1 MHRFFLTALGA
12 GALFAASAAP
22 ATAQS
27 APTWGSA
34 RATASAASLQD
45 APDTA
50 ARRRPTRRSSARPDS
65 VYTVASR
72 VSPAAAAG
80 AMSSERMAMIS
91 TSLREAGRPWLG
103 TPYRWGGDSRR
114 GIDCSAF
121 VRAFMRDNLGVD
133 LPRATAGQQFEGVS
147 VRREDLL
154 PGDLVFFRRRSVRHV
169 GVYLGDGEFIHASS
183 SRGVTIS
190 NLSEGYYQ
198 EAYWMARRVLST
210 PSSGRRPTQ
219 RRPAPDSVSVRG

>member
-12 GALFAASAAP
+12 GALFAASTAP

-27 APTWGSA
+27 APTWGAA
-34 RATASAASLQD
+34 RATASAASSPD
-45 APDTA
+45 ASDTA
-50 ARRRPTRRSSARPDS
+50 ARRRPTRRSSARTDS
-65 VYTVASR
+65 VYSVASR
-72 VSPAAAAG
+72 ASSSSSS
-80 AMSSERMAMIS
+80 AMSAERMAMIS
-91 TSLREAGRPWLG
+91 SSLREAGRPWIG

-121 VRAFMRDNLGVD
+121 VRSFMRDNLGVD

-147 VRREDLL
+147 IRKDDLL

-183 SRGVTIS
+183 SRGVTVS

-198 EAYWMARRVLST
+198 QSYWMARRVLSA

-219 RRPAPDSVSVRG
+219 RRLDPDSVTVRG

>member
-12 GALFAASAAP
+12 GALLLASAAP
-22 ATAQS
+22 ASAQAS
-27 APTWGSA
+27 GWGA
-34 RATASAASLQD
+34 RATASAASSSD
-45 APDTA
+45 ASDTA
-50 ARRRPTRRSSARPDS
+50 ARRRPTRRSAARTDS

-72 VSPAAAAG
+72 SSSFSSSSSS
-80 AMSSERMAMIS
+80 AMSAERMAMIS
-91 TSLREAGRPWLG
+91 SSLREAGRPWLG
-103 TPYRWGGDSRR
+103 TPYRWGGESRR

-147 VRREDLL
+147 IRKDDLL

-183 SRGVTIS
+183 SRGVTVS

-198 EAYWMARRVLST
+198 EAYWMARRVLSA
-210 PSSGRRPTQ
+210 PASGRRPTQ
-219 RRPAPDSVSVRG
+219 RRLDPDSASVRG

>member
-22 ATAQS
+22 ASAQ
-27 APTWGSA
+27 APTWGA
-34 RATASAASLQD
+34 RATASAASSSD
-45 APDTA
+45 ASDTA
-50 ARRRPTRRSSARPDS
+50 ARRRPTRRSAVRTDS

-72 VSPAAAAG
+72 SASSSSASSS
-80 AMSSERMAMIS
+80 AMSAERMAMIS
-91 TSLREAGRPWLG
+91 SSLREAGRPWLG
-103 TPYRWGGDSRR
+103 TPYRWGGESRR

-133 LPRATAGQQFEGVS
+133 LPRATAGQQYEGVS
-147 VRREDLL
+147 VRKEDLL

-183 SRGVTIS
+183 SRGVTVS

-198 EAYWMARRVLST
+198 QAYWMARRVLSA

-219 RRPAPDSVSVRG
+219 RRLDPDSVSVRG